1 MERPLSQALR
11 CEEAIFSLMETTS
24 SFSCLMKVDGKA
36 GLFDDESR

>member
-1 MERPLSQALR
+1 
-11 CEEAIFSLMETTS
+11 METTS